1 MFLSKYIS
9 LHRFLFKQVFF
20 VKLMLNHGLFVVF
33 EGIDASGKNTQL
45 HNLEKRIEDLN
56 KWQDV
61 VRTHEPWRNA
71 EIKRK
76 LENDKD
82 AYSGATEI
90 AELYVEDRAR
100 HTQKLIRP
108 NLEAGAV
115 VLCSRYTL
123 STCAYQWAQGLS
135 LPELMKMHEHRGIL
149 TPNITFFLDIPE
161 EMAGQRRATRTTSL
175 EKFEYNPL
183 FINKLVNAYK
193 SLIHMSEV
201 DPRVFGRVTVI
212 NANRNPDDVANDVY
226 GEFVKIYKS
235 SS

>member
-1 MFLSKYIS
+1 MAK
-9 LHRFLFKQVFF
+9 KGFF
-20 VKLMLNHGLFVVF
+20 IVF
-33 EGIDASGKNTQL
+33 EGIDASGKNTYL
-45 HNLEKRIEDLN
+45 HNLEKKIEGLN
-56 KWQDV
+56 KWQDI
-61 VRTHEPWRNA
+61 VRTHEPWRSS

-76 LENDKD
+76 LETEKD
-82 AYSGATEI
+82 AYSNAAEI
-90 AELYVEDRAR
+90 AELYLEDRAR
-100 HTQKLIRP
+100 HTQRLIRP

-149 TPNITFFLDIPE
+149 IPDITFFLDIPPE
-161 EMAGQRRATRTTSL
+161 VAAQRRATRTASL
-175 EKFEYNPL
+175 EKFEQNPL
-183 FINKLVNAYK
+183 FIDKLVNAYK

-201 DPRVFGRVTVI
+201 DASIFGRVMVI
-212 NANRNPDDVANDVY
+212 DANRNPDDVTNDIY